1 MSKLNS
7 EQLGDKLFFIKDY
20 MRANNAADG
29 SHVDANANVTVK
41 NIATLESEIMKDYF
55 IQVNRSQVQQ

>member
-20 MRANNAADG
+20 MQANNAAD
-29 SHVDANANVTVK
+29 AP
-41 NIATLESEIMKDYF
+41 M
-55 IQVNRSQVQQ
+55 